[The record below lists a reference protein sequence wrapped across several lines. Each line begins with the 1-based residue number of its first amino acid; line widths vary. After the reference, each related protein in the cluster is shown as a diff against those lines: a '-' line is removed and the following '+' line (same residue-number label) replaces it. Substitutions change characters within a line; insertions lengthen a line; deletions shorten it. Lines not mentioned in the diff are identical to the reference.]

1 MGIFEKVVRVAK
13 GDFSD
18 KREIRTGYSKPIGMF
33 EKIVQ
38 VIVYQL
44 VFLKKYIELQKTTKS
59 KAKNRA
65 FSTWE

>member
-1 MGIFEKVVRVAK
+1 MLYNKIRDENDE

-18 KREIRTGYSKPIGMF
+18 KRKIRTGYSIPIGMF

-44 VFLKKYIELQKTTKS
+44 VFLKK
-59 KAKNRA
+59 
-65 FSTWE
+65 

>member
-1 MGIFEKVVRVAK
+1 MLFNKIRDKNNE

-18 KREIRTGYSKPIGMF
+18 KRKIRTGYSIPIGMF
-33 EKIVQ
+33 EKVVQ

-44 VFLKKYIELQKTTKS
+44 VFLKKWFELQKTTKS

-65 FSTWE
+65 FSMWE

>member
-1 MGIFEKVVRVAK
+1 MLFNKIRDENDE

-18 KREIRTGYSKPIGMF
+18 KREIRTGYSIPIGMF
-33 EKIVQ
+33 EKLVQ